1 MVLRLALTLQV
12 RHHGGDLVV
21 GDVGALD
28 ADGLGV
34 LRLGQEHVPH
44 ADEVL
49 GARGVEDDAGV
60 DARGHG
66 KPDAAGDV
74 RLDEARDY
82 VGGGALGGDDE
93 VDAGRAGELGDAAD
107 GELDLLAHVH
117 HEVGQLVDDD
127 DEVGQLGAHLA
138 GGRLLAGL
146 DGPLLGG
153 DLGLHLLLAETWLE
167 QGDNEQALKILK
179 EYRKQRP
186 DSELVQ
192 QELGILYVKTGHFK
206 DADKVFSALP
216 QRLRTSFVRYAHAQ
230 ALVGL
235 KQPHRAIQQLR
246 LAVQESPEFVDAWF
260 ELARLLE
267 ADRQFSEANEIYN
280 SLIEQDPDNPDIWI
294 RMVEGQIR
302 AGKGQKAL
310 DYALNGPATYGYKLT
325 AATLFLDARMYPE
338 AEALLDG
345 LKSDPNAPDE
355 VHFYLA
361 AIAYEY
367 HKDVQETLNFLES
380 IPPENRFYDRALRLR
395 IQLLHDQQRYEDAM
409 QLILQGQSQFPTER
423 DFRLMEIHLYLLQD
437 RYKEA
442 LTAATA
448 AQQIWPSD
456 DEIAYVYGSVLDSLG
471 RKREAL
477 AVMESIVARNPE
489 DYQALNYVGYSLAEQ
504 GKDLDR
510 AVLLLEAA
518 LKQAPDHAYIL
529 DSLAWAHFRRGENAE
544 AWELVRRAT
553 SLPDG
558 GDPTIWEH
566 YGDIANAQGLKNE
579 ARTGWERA
587 LELDHPNPETIRKK
601 LNSL

>member
-1 MVLRLALTLQV
+1 
-12 RHHGGDLVV
+12 
-21 GDVGALD
+21 
-28 ADGLGV
+28 
-34 LRLGQEHVPH
+34 
-44 ADEVL
+44 
-49 GARGVEDDAGV
+49 
-60 DARGHG
+60 
-66 KPDAAGDV
+66 
-74 RLDEARDY
+74 
-82 VGGGALGGDDE
+82 
-93 VDAGRAGELGDAAD
+93 
-107 GELDLLAHVH
+107 
-117 HEVGQLVDDD
+117 
-127 DEVGQLGAHLA
+127 
-138 GGRLLAGL
+138 
-146 DGPLLGG
+146 
-153 DLGLHLLLAETWLE
+153 
-167 QGDNEQALKILK
+167 
-179 EYRKQRP
+179 
-186 DSELVQ
+186 
-192 QELGILYVKTGHFK
+192 
-206 DADKVFSALP
+206 
-216 QRLRTSFVRYAHAQ
+216 
-230 ALVGL
+230 
-235 KQPHRAIQQLR
+235 
-246 LAVQESPEFVDAWF
+246 
-260 ELARLLE
+260 
-267 ADRQFSEANEIYN
+267 
-280 SLIEQDPDNPDIWI
+280 
-294 RMVEGQIR
+294 MVEGQIR

-310 DYALNGPATYGYKLT
+310 DYALNGPRHLRLQAHGRRRF
-325 AATLFLDARMYPE
+325 FLDARMYPE

-477 AVMESIVARNPE
+477 AMMESIVARNPE

-544 AWELVRRAT
+544 AWALVRRAT
-553 SLPDG
+553 KPPRRRRSHHMGTLRRHCQRPR
-558 GDPTIWEH
+558 
-566 YGDIANAQGLKNE
+566 AQKRSAHRMGTGP
-579 ARTGWERA
+579 RTG
-587 LELDHPNPETIRKK
+587 PPE
-601 LNSL
+601 S

>member
-1 MVLRLALTLQV
+1 M
-12 RHHGGDLVV
+12 
-21 GDVGALD
+21 
-28 ADGLGV
+28 
-34 LRLGQEHVPH
+34 
-44 ADEVL
+44 
-49 GARGVEDDAGV
+49 
-60 DARGHG
+60 
-66 KPDAAGDV
+66 
-74 RLDEARDY
+74 
-82 VGGGALGGDDE
+82 
-93 VDAGRAGELGDAAD
+93 
-107 GELDLLAHVH
+107 
-117 HEVGQLVDDD
+117 
-127 DEVGQLGAHLA
+127 
-138 GGRLLAGL
+138 
-146 DGPLLGG
+146 
-153 DLGLHLLLAETWLE
+153 
-167 QGDNEQALKILK
+167 N
-179 EYRKQRP
+179 
-186 DSELVQ
+186 
-192 QELGILYVKTGHFK
+192 
-206 DADKVFSALP
+206 
-216 QRLRTSFVRYAHAQ
+216 
-230 ALVGL
+230 
-235 KQPHRAIQQLR
+235 
-246 LAVQESPEFVDAWF
+246 
-260 ELARLLE
+260 
-267 ADRQFSEANEIYN
+267 N
-280 SLIEQDPDNPDIWI
+280 
-294 RMVEGQIR
+294 
-302 AGKGQKAL
+302 
-310 DYALNGPATYGYKLT
+310 
-325 AATLFLDARMYPE
+325 
-338 AEALLDG
+338 
-345 LKSDPNAPDE
+345 
-355 VHFYLA
+355 
-361 AIAYEY
+361 

>member
-1 MVLRLALTLQV
+1 MSFRIRLTRPAAPLAAAPPHAHPGSSRYGAGLVRNLLRGMACAVLAVQMLTGCARSTPQQPV
-12 RHHGGDLVV
+12 QWDLSPE
-21 GDVGALD
+21 AQRTYATLLLD
-28 ADGLGV
+28 QSIRNDDREGV
-34 LRLGQEHVPH
+34 LEAVRLLLTQESRPQ
-44 ADEVL
+44 
-49 GARGVEDDAGV
+49 
-60 DARGHG
+60 
-66 KPDAAGDV
+66 PFIDAAAWLMLN
-74 RLDEARDY
+74 RETSEARS
-82 VGGGALGGDDE
+82 
-93 VDAGRAGELGDAAD
+93 
-107 GELDLLAHVH
+107 LLEQAVKR
-117 HEVGQLVDDD
+117 V
-127 DEVGQLGAHLA
+127 
-138 GGRLLAGL
+138 
-146 DGPLLGG
+146 PG

-167 QGDNEQALKILK
+167 QGDNDQALKILK
-179 EYRKQRP
+179 DFRKQRP

-235 KQPHRAIQQLR
+235 KQPQKAIQQLR
-246 LAVQESPEFVDAWF
+246 LAVQESPEFIDAWF
-260 ELARLLE
+260 ELAGLLE
-267 ADRQFSEANEIYN
+267 ADAQYAEANEIYN

-325 AATLFLDARMYPE
+325 AATLFLDARMYRE
-338 AEALLDG
+338 AETLLDG
-345 LKSDPNAPDE
+345 LKDDPSAPDE
-355 VHFYLA
+355 VNFYLA

-367 HKDVQETLNFLES
+367 HKDVQETLNLLES
-380 IPPENRFYDRALRLR
+380 ISSENRFYDRALRLR

-409 QLILQGQSQFPTER
+409 RLILQGQSQFPTER

-442 LTAATA
+442 LTASAA

-456 DEIAYVYGSVLDSLG
+456 DEIAYAYGSVLDSLG
-471 RKREAL
+471 RKRDAL

-510 AVLLLEAA
+510 AVSLLEAA

-529 DSLAWAHFRRGENAE
+529 DSLAWAHFRRGENNE
-544 AWELVRRAT
+544 AWTFIRRAT

-558 GDPTIWEH
+558 GDPAIWEH
-566 YGDIANAQGLKNE
+566 YGDIAKAQGLKNE

-587 LELDHPNPETIRKK
+587 LELDHPNPEIIRNK